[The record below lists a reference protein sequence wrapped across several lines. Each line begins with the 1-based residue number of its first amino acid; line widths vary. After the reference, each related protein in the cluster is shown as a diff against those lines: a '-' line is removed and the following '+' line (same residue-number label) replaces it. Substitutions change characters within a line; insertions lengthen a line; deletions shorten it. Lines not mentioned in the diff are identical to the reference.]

1 MFASERGADLI
12 EELPAIFGHR
22 VHPLDGDSIRDD
34 TLGQDRLSKEICCV

>member
-12 EELPAIFGHR
+12 EELSAIFGHR

-34 TLGQDRLSKEICCV
+34 ILDRNGLSKDR